1 MTLNN
6 SHKVNGNEMLI
17 CCTNAQINFFYLSSQ
32 PTKKIYEKVCRTTEN
47 YWKGQYDHKISRM
60 CNLYLIKI
68 HSLAKINSFL
78 FKFLFP
84 YFFFY
89 F

>member
-17 CCTNAQINFFYLSSQ
+17 CCTNAQINFLPFFLAN
-32 PTKKIYEKVCRTTEN
+32 KIFVVGHSN
-47 YWKGQYDHKISRM
+47 IVGKGQYDHKISLM

-68 HSLAKINSFL
+68 HSLAEINSFL
-78 FKFLFP
+78 FKFLSLFSLLCTL
-84 YFFFY
+84 
-89 F
+89 

>member
-32 PTKKIYEKVCRTTEN
+32 PTKKYMKKFV
-47 YWKGQYDHKISRM
+47 GQQRIIGKANMI
-60 CNLYLIKI
+60 IKLVACAI
-68 HSLAKINSFL
+68 CT
-78 FKFLFP
+78 
-84 YFFFY
+84 
-89 F
+89 